1 MALRQIEITVPAS
14 EQSKLRAALGE
25 LDVIDMSFSPCED
38 DRALVRIL
46 IETVRSEAV
55 LDHLER
61 NFSLREGFRLTLL
74 PVEGT
79 LPRRDKGENK
89 DRRGSRFLRINR
101 LELVDELE
109 SGVEPNRIFFATVLL
124 SAVVAAVGLARNDVA
139 IIIGAM
145 VIAPLLTP
153 NMALAL
159 VTTLGDTKL
168 IYRALKTNLLGLI
181 VALAFAVMLGMVLNV
196 DPDIA
201 AIRARTEVGLS
212 DLALALA
219 AGSAGALAFTT
230 GVSASL
236 VGVMVAVALMPP
248 LIVCGLFMGSQQFG
262 YALGALLLVA
272 TNVICVNLTA
282 VVTFLIQGIRPQTW
296 YETDRAKR
304 ATRVAIGVWG
314 TLLVALVILLSL
326 ARRF

>member
-1 MALRQIEITVPAS
+1 MALRQIEITVPVS
-14 EQSKLRAALGE
+14 EQSKLRAALGD
-25 LDVIDMSFSPCED
+25 LDVIDMSFSPCADE
-38 DRALVRIL
+38 RMLVRIL
-46 IETVRSEAV
+46 IETVRSESV
-55 LDHLER
+55 IDHLER
-61 NFSLREGFRLTLL
+61 NFSLREGFRVTLL

-79 LPRRDKGENK
+79 LPRLNK
-89 DRRGSRFLRINR
+89 VEVAPGRGSRPLRINR
-101 LELVDELE
+101 LELLDELE
-109 SGVEPNRIFFATVLL
+109 RGVEPNRIFFATVLL
-124 SAVVAAVGLARNDVA
+124 SAVVAAVGLVRDDVA

-159 VTTLGDTKL
+159 GTTLGDTKL
-168 IYRALKTNLLGLI
+168 IHRALKTNLLGMI
-181 VALAFAVMLGMVLNV
+181 VAFTFAVILGTVLNA
-196 DPDIA
+196 DPEIA

-248 LIVCGLFMGSQQFG
+248 LIVCGLFMGSQQFD
-262 YALGALLLVA
+262 YAMGALLLVA
-272 TNVICVNLTA
+272 TNVICVNLTG
-282 VVTFLIQGIRPQTW
+282 VLTFRFQGIRPQTW

-304 ATRVAIGVWG
+304 ATRVAILIWG
-314 TLLVALVILLSL
+314 TLLVALAVILILS
-326 ARRF
+326 RRS